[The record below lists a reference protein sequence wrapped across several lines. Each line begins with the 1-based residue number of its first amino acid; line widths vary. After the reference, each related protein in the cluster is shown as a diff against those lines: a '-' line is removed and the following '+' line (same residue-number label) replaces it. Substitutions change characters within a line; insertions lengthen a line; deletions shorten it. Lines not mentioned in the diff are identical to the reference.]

1 MAIYNLKAKVK
12 KTALLTMLI
21 TAIATSETYAAGRTA
36 KSIANTVLSGA
47 GVPAK
52 SLGIDGDFYIDTK
65 SMNMYG
71 PKKNN
76 SWPLPVSLRG
86 PQGPAGIAGSD
97 GKNASTSS
105 VSAGAAGAAGPQGPA
120 GPAGP
125 AGPKGE
131 TGATGPQGPAGPAG
145 SNTGTAGPAGPK
157 GDTGATGAQG
167 PKGDTGTAGTL
178 NINYGALTFG
188 SLISGAP
195 GSSTVS
201 NQFGTFLAGKSYVL
215 DVLVYA
221 TNADILPYSL
231 KIAFAASTGSPI
243 ITTKYIVTNG
253 SSYRSST
260 SKPEYSIYAKV
271 IIDATS
277 VANSFGLAATVTC
290 GETTSGNSAK
300 LTVNGDYVAHLV
312 GAIN

>member
-1 MAIYNLKAKVK
+1 MAIYNLQAKVM

-21 TAIATSETYAAGRTA
+21 TTIAIPETYAAGRTA
-36 KSIANTVLSGA
+36 NSIANTVLSGA

-52 SLGIDGDFYIDTK
+52 SLGINGDFYIDTK
-65 SMNMYG
+65 TMNMYG

-76 SWPLPVSLRG
+76 SWPLPVSMRG
-86 PQGPAGIAGSD
+86 PQGATGAAGSD
-97 GKNASTSS
+97 GKNGTSGA
-105 VSAGAAGAAGPQGPA
+105 VSAGTAGAAGPQGPA

-125 AGPKGE
+125 KGD
-131 TGATGPQGPAGPAG
+131 TGATGPQGPAG

-215 DVLVYA
+215 DVLIYA

-271 IIDATS
+271 IIDGTS

-312 GAIN
+312 GSIN